1 MRRFLIL
8 IGPRDCPRECP
19 RIRLD
24 VMATDSVAA
33 VNQHMDLVRF
43 GERMDVRAV

>member
-1 MRRFLIL
+1 MKRFILL
-8 IGPRDCPRECP
+8 IGPRDCP

-33 VNQHMDLVRF
+33 IVQHMDLAEPGDRIEVEEIN
-43 GERMDVRAV
+43 G